1 MVRVRYL
8 GGFCRIFGREYH
20 TSRGWYEVNESV
32 LKKVRNAP
40 NWEVEGAEPV
50 VEEVEVVEETSDDT
64 DLESLSKKELQA
76 MCDELGI
83 SYRKLDSKSVLLSSL
98 QSVDITEEE

>member
-1 MVRVRYL
+1 MVKVRYL
-8 GGFCRIFGREYH
+8 GGFCRLFGKEYH
-20 TSRGWYEVNESV
+20 TSRGWYDVNEQIV
-32 LKKVRNAP
+32 KKIQNAP
-40 NWEVEGAEPV
+40 DWEIQSAEPI

-64 DLESLSKKELQA
+64 DLTSLTKKELQA

-83 SYRKLDSKSVLLSSL
+83 SYRKLDSKSMLLTSL